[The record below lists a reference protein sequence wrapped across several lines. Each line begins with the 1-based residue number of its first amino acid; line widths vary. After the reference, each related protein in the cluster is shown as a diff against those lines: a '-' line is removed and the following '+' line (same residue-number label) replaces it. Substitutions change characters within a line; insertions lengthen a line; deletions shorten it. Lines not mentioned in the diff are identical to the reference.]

1 MRKLFIFQLFP
12 LGVAMQIICLHLTLS
27 LASSSVTST
36 LCMSIFTTFMNFLC
50 SLPLSL
56 MCTFVSKEKFATDYK
71 TLKKENNKSDG
82 PTCLTCVS
90 LSQDSG
96 DVLWSYCRD
105 TPFFSSPNCFSEHIV
120 IGSVDGHICC
130 FSNTGKL
137 VRSSLFVIIFSS
149 YYIYKTWFAED
160 LSDFG
165 GFGFF
170 FLVFFT
176 LKSQPFITT
185 TFKCTRMVKRGE
197 GAWLFSESSV

>member
-1 MRKLFIFQLFP
+1 
-12 LGVAMQIICLHLTLS
+12 
-27 LASSSVTST
+27 
-36 LCMSIFTTFMNFLC
+36 MNFLC

-82 PTCLTCVS
+82 PICLTCVS

-165 GFGFF
+165 GFGFVF
-170 FLVFFT
+170 VFFT